1 MSNVNLTLPLLKTAE
16 ASALLNISENT
27 LRSWKSRGE
36 GPDVVLVGKR
46 KRAVRYSI
54 ESLQKFVEASN
65 EPSK

>member
-1 MSNVNLTLPLLKTAE
+1 MSNVNPTLPLLKTSE

-27 LRSWKSRGE
+27 LRSWNFRGE

-54 ESLQKFVEASN
+54 DALRRFIESSN
-65 EPSK
+65 KPA